1 VDSIYYDAST
11 VSYEDITSVE
21 YAENMSTGRRTLGFA
36 SAKLSL
42 GIFVN
47 DDLGSHTRYTYNSCK
62 SAIVIRAEEKILLIN
77 AKTPEAT
84 RELYNMLLEKTK

>member
-1 VDSIYYDAST
+1 MPRLVVLAESI
-11 VSYEDITSVE
+11 
-21 YAENMSTGRRTLGFA
+21 STGRRTLGFA

-62 SAIVIRAEEKILLIN
+62 AAIVIRAEEKTLVIN

-84 RELYNMLLEKTK
+84 REIYNMLLEKAK